1 MKKLGIQNVVLT
13 SVLDSDKDGVTDFN
27 QTNTFLRGVLKDV
40 IQKLKTNG
48 ILYFIM
54 IFVTK

>member
-13 SVLDSDKDGVTDFN
+13 SVLKSDENGVHDFN
-27 QTNTFLRGVLKDV
+27 ITNNFSGEVYKDV

-48 ILYFIM
+48 ILYFI
-54 IFVTK
+54 FVVTK